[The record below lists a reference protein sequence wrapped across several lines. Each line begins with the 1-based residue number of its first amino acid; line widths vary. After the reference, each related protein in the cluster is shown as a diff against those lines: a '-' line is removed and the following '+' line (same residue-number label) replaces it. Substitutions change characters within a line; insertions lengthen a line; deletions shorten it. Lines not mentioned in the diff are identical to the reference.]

1 MTPFHIDLHTL
12 FEMFEIWRITADILL
27 PMLLPEIWRVMVDV
41 SSHVDFPALHDK
53 LQILI
58 DIIKI
63 IAIAKGLGG
72 EHQPPG

>member
-1 MTPFHIDLHTL
+1 MTPFQIDLHTL
-12 FEMFEIWRITADILL
+12 LEMFEIWRISADILL
-27 PMLLPEIWRVMVDV
+27 PILVPEFWRVMVNF
-41 SSHVDFPALHDK
+41 SSHIDFPALHDR

-58 DIIKI
+58 DIINI